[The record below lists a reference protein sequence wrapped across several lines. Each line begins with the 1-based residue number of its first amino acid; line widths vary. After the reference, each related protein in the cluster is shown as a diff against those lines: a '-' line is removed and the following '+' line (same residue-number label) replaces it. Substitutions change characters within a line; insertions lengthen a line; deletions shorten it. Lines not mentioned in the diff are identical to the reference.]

1 MLVSFSSSHLP
12 VLFPAHTAWTTCP
25 YVARDGQVNPDVRLL
40 NAPDAI
46 NSASQSIFYNA
57 VAYALQKTS
66 SYSNAAISFI
76 DAFFLDPSTKMNPNM
91 NFGQMVRGPGQ
102 AGQQGTFTGVLDLRG
117 IVKIINGILIL
128 KAAGS
133 PDWTTPR
140 DQELATWMAQ
150 YTDWLRNSPLGK
162 LASSRPK

>member
-1 MLVSFSSSHLP
+1 
-12 VLFPAHTAWTTCP
+12 
-25 YVARDGQVNPDVRLL
+25 
-40 NAPDAI
+40 
-46 NSASQSIFYNA
+46 
-57 VAYALQKTS
+57 
-66 SYSNAAISFI
+66 
-76 DAFFLDPSTKMNPNM
+76 MNPNM

-102 AGQQGTFTGVLDLRG
+102 SGQQGTFTGVLDLRG